1 MYGLSCEHAG
11 CGGLFPA
18 YGGSIWM
25 EVVIGGSCEDASLL
39 CFKGHVLT
47 DCANSSD
54 IGPRRQEL

>member
-1 MYGLSCEHAG
+1 
-11 CGGLFPA
+11 
-18 YGGSIWM
+18 M